1 MQNTTNTSLVPSNM
15 GLWEGQVT
23 LMATRKTGDPSNPV
37 TITPRI
43 LGPSPQPAHF
53 VPQPAENN
61 TSHVIQLQFNSTL
74 ISASHKK
81 NYLYICEVFFSSRH
95 SIIDFFV
102 MSQLPEQQN

>member
-1 MQNTTNTSLVPSNM
+1 M

-23 LMATRKTGDPSNPV
+23 LMATRKTGDPSM
-37 TITPRI
+37 TLTPRI

-61 TSHVIQLQFNSTL
+61 TSHVIQLQFNPTL

-81 NYLYICEVFFSSRH
+81 KLPLYLLSFFFKWARH
-95 SIIDFFV
+95 Y
-102 MSQLPEQQN
+102 